1 MKWASI
7 FWCYFIATVTK
18 LHICI
23 TSLSVVGAVLW
34 SLLQPSTHPL
44 IFRSDILPLTYI
56 FIFLAIFPTPLST
69 HRFRLTWRTQPST
82 TSSGP
87 SSSRWRGTWESLV
100 LRRWAC
106 PAPTSPLTTGACR
119 QGRATVPLTALW
131 PYWPSTLTARKRW
144 GLHSCLDRFFN
155 KWCLDI
161 NWSVMLD
168 LFVLCLV
175 LDGRCNW
182 WHY

>member
-7 FWCYFIATVTK
+7 FWCYFIATVAK

-44 IFRSDILPLTYI
+44 IFRSDILPLTYT
-56 FIFLAIFPTPLST
+56 FIFLGIFLTHLST

-82 TSSGP
+82 TSNGP

-144 GLHSCLDRFFN
+144 GLHSFLGCFF
-155 KWCLDI
+155 I
-161 NWSVMLD
+161 
-168 LFVLCLV
+168 
-175 LDGRCNW
+175 
-182 WHY
+182 